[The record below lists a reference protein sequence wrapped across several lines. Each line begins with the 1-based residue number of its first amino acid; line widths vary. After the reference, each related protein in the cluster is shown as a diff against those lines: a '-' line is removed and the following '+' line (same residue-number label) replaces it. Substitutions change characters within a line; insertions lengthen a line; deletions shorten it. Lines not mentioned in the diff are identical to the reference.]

1 MTVKECYSQMGS
13 DYNNVLSRLYDEAM
27 IERLLSRF
35 VTDPSFAALEKA
47 MAEGDAQGAFCAAHN
62 LRGVCQSLEFTRLYV
77 PLDVITRALRGGDM
91 TAAAAAMPQARQEYE
106 TTVRAIRGCVEN

>member
-27 IERLLSRF
+27 IERLLSKF

-47 MAEGDAQGAFCAAHN
+47 SRGRRT
-62 LRGVCQSLEFTRLYV
+62 RGVLCG
-77 PLDVITRALRGGDM
+77 P
-91 TAAAAAMPQARQEYE
+91 
-106 TTVRAIRGCVEN
+106 